1 MYDVLRLKYNDVIL
15 KVTSKVHKRSKK
27 MDESSSELSDV
38 SDQLSD
44 ITEIISDVETDESDI
59 DAEEDTQPA
68 HGRNVNPWFSV
79 IDRETFQLNV
89 EGFTESTG
97 PTGFEPNYTPVEYF
111 EKFLSTEDED
121 LIDRLVDETNW

>member
-1 MYDVLRLKYNDVIL
+1 MK
-15 KVTSKVHKRSKK
+15 
-27 MDESSSELSDV
+27 V

-44 ITEIISDVETDESDI
+44 ITEIISDVGTDESDV
-59 DAEEDTQPA
+59 DTEE
-68 HGRNVNPWFSV
+68 GIRNTNPWFSV

-89 EGFTESTG
+89 EGFVESTG

>member
-1 MYDVLRLKYNDVIL
+1 MYDVLRLKYNDVTL

-27 MDESSSELSDV
+27 MDESSGELSDV

-44 ITEIISDVETDESDI
+44 ITEIISDVGTDESDV
-59 DAEEDTQPA
+59 DAEEDIQPA
-68 HGRNVNPWFSV
+68 PGRNANPWFSV

-89 EGFTESTG
+89 EGFVESTG

-111 EKFLSTEDED
+111 ETFLSTEDED
-121 LIDRLVDETNW
+121 MIDCLVDETNW

>member
-1 MYDVLRLKYNDVIL
+1 MN
-15 KVTSKVHKRSKK
+15 
-27 MDESSSELSDV
+27 ESSGEISDV

-44 ITEIISDVETDESDI
+44 ITEIISDVGTDGSDVNN
-59 DAEEDTQPA
+59 EEDIQRAP
-68 HGRNVNPWFSV
+68 GRNANPWFSV

-89 EGFTESTG
+89 EGFVESTG